1 MTGGRRAR
9 DFGGCCSSFDGR
21 GRPARDSRHVTSLQ
35 GAVEAAEGEVD
46 ISRRARMKRHAVSIL
61 ILLTVRGLGLAVFPE
76 VAAFRSPV
84 LDFLMWVVGLVVIVF
99 VFEAFDL
106 GGYQA
111 IERARRQSEE
121 GKE

>member
-1 MTGGRRAR
+1 
-9 DFGGCCSSFDGR
+9 
-21 GRPARDSRHVTSLQ
+21 
-35 GAVEAAEGEVD
+35 
-46 ISRRARMKRHAVSIL
+46 MKRHAASIL
-61 ILLTVRGLGLAVFPE
+61 GLLTVRGLGLAVFPE
-76 VAAFRSPV
+76 VAMFRSPV
-84 LDFLMWVVGLVVIVF
+84 LDFLLWVVGSVLIVF

>member
-1 MTGGRRAR
+1 M
-9 DFGGCCSSFDGR
+9 
-21 GRPARDSRHVTSLQ
+21 
-35 GAVEAAEGEVD
+35 D
-46 ISRRARMKRHAVSIL
+46 ISRRARMKRYAVSSL

-84 LDFLMWVVGLVVIVF
+84 LDLLMWVVGLVVIGI
-99 VFEAFDL
+99 VFEVFDL

>member
-1 MTGGRRAR
+1 
-9 DFGGCCSSFDGR
+9 
-21 GRPARDSRHVTSLQ
+21 
-35 GAVEAAEGEVD
+35 
-46 ISRRARMKRHAVSIL
+46 MKRHAASIL
-61 ILLTVRGLGLAVFPE
+61 GLLTVRGLGLAVFPD
-76 VAAFRSPV
+76 VAMFRSPV
-84 LDFLMWVVGLVVIVF
+84 LDFLLWVVGSVLIVF

>member
-1 MTGGRRAR
+1 M
-9 DFGGCCSSFDGR
+9 SS
-21 GRPARDSRHVTSLQ
+21 L
-35 GAVEAAEGEVD
+35 
-46 ISRRARMKRHAVSIL
+46 L
-61 ILLTVRGLGLAVFPE
+61 LLTVRGLGLAVFPE
-76 VAAFRSPV
+76 VAMFRSPV
-84 LDFLMWVVGLVVIVF
+84 LDLLLWVVGLVVIVF

>member
-1 MTGGRRAR
+1 
-9 DFGGCCSSFDGR
+9 
-21 GRPARDSRHVTSLQ
+21 
-35 GAVEAAEGEVD
+35 
-46 ISRRARMKRHAVSIL
+46 MKRHAVSIL

-76 VAAFRSPV
+76 VAMFRSPV
-84 LDFLMWVVGLVVIVF
+84 LDFLLCAAGSGVIVF
-99 VFEAFDL
+99 VSEVFDL

>member
-1 MTGGRRAR
+1 M
-9 DFGGCCSSFDGR
+9 
-21 GRPARDSRHVTSLQ
+21 
-35 GAVEAAEGEVD
+35 
-46 ISRRARMKRHAVSIL
+46 SIL

-76 VAAFRSPV
+76 VAMFRSPV
-84 LDFLMWVVGLVVIVF
+84 LDFLLWVVGSVVIVF